1 MNELFSHLRTQ
12 LRQVYSEGEARA
24 VAFLLM
30 EEAFGVSRT
39 DIYADKVRQF
49 SQDERERL
57 DNMCKLLVEDQQ
69 PVQYVVGAEWFMGR
83 RFRVT
88 PDVLIPRPE
97 TEELVRWAAQCA
109 AGKQGVQ
116 IVDAGTGSGC
126 IAVSLALELPEA
138 AVCAIDLSEGAL
150 TIAKENAQK
159 LGAQVRFEKAD
170 MLQPWDFFKQKVDII
185 VSNPPY
191 ICQREAE
198 EMEQN
203 VLQHEPHT
211 ALFVPDDDPLLF
223 YRAIARYASRAL
235 KPGGTL
241 LFETNTA
248 FAHDVALLSEEVG
261 MERVEVRNDRY
272 GKPREVGLKRVVN

>member
-150 TIAKENAQK
+150 TIARENAQK

-211 ALFVPDDDPLLF
+211 ALFVPDDDPLRF
-223 YRAIARYASRAL
+223 YRALAREAVLHLRPEGWLLVEINRA
-235 KPGGTL
+235 
-241 LFETNTA
+241 
-248 FAHDVALLSEEVG
+248 
-261 MERVEVRNDRY
+261 Y
-272 GKPREVGLKRVVN
+272 GKETAELLEEMGLKNVEIRRDEFGNERMVGGQR

>member
-211 ALFVPDDDPLLF
+211 ALFVPDDDPLRF
-223 YRAIARYASRAL
+223 YRALAREAVLHLRPEGWLLVEINRAYG
-235 KPGGTL
+235 KETAE
-241 LFETNTA
+241 LFE
-248 FAHDVALLSEEVG
+248 E
-261 MERVEVRNDRY
+261 M
-272 GKPREVGLKRVVN
+272 GLKNVEIRRDEFGNERMVAAQR

>member
-1 MNELFSHLRTQ
+1 MNELFSHLRMQ

-24 VAFLLM
+24 VAFLVM

-57 DNMCKLLVEDQQ
+57 DNMCKQLVEEQQ

-97 TEELVRWAAQCA
+97 TEELVRWAIDLMR
-109 AGKQGVQ
+109 GKQGVQ

-126 IAVSLALELPEA
+126 IGVSLALELPEA

-150 TIAKENAQK
+150 TVAKENAQK
-159 LGAQVRFEKAD
+159 LGARVRFHQAD
-170 MLQPWDFFKQKVDII
+170 MLQPWDFLTQNGDLI

-203 VLQHEPHT
+203 VLRHEPHT
-211 ALFVPDDDPLLF
+211 ALFVPDDDPLRF
-223 YRAIARYASRAL
+223 YRALAREAMLHLR
-235 KPGGTL
+235 PGGWL
-241 LFETNTA
+241 LVEINRA
-248 FAHDVALLSEEVG
+248 FAQETARLLE
-261 MERVEVRNDRY
+261 DA
-272 GKPREVGLKRVVN
+272 GLKNVEIRRDDFGNERMVGATR